1 MFHYIKAL
9 IVLLMALCAELAF
22 ADLPADSARL
32 DAVAERGRHV
42 MPFNLEKTLHV
53 FEKTKHGGLQ
63 QVIATNAADS
73 EQIQLIRRHLRELT
87 ASFQKGDFSRQH
99 RIHGENM
106 PGISELT
113 ESYKRVQFFYREL
126 ANGAEIEYAAE
137 DSALIDAI
145 HRYFNAQL
153 RDHARH
159 AVGKK
164 PMQCGHKHKHHKKN
178 GHPKRMSQSADKKGV
193 NHVRL

>member
-1 MFHYIKAL
+1 MFYLVKVL
-9 IVLLMALCAELAF
+9 IVLLAALSTELAF
-22 ADLPADSARL
+22 AELPADSARL

-53 FEKTKHGGLQ
+53 FEKTEHGGLQ
-63 QVIATNAADS
+63 QVLATNVADS
-73 EQIQLIRRHLRELT
+73 EQIQLIRHHLLDLT
-87 ASFQKGDFSRQH
+87 ERLRKGDFSRQR

-106 PGISELT
+106 PGISELA
-113 ESYKRVQFFYREL
+113 ESYKRVQFFYRQL
-126 ANGAEIEYAAE
+126 PNGAEIEYAAE
-137 DSALIDAI
+137 DSALVDAI

-164 PMQCGHKHKHHKKN
+164 PMQCGHKHKHHKK
-178 GHPKRMSQSADKKGV
+178 HKHSKRLYQSADKKE
-193 NHVRL
+193 